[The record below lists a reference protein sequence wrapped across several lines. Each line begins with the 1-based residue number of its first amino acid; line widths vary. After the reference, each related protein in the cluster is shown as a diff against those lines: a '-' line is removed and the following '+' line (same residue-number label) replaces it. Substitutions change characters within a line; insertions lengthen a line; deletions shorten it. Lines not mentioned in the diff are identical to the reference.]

1 MTPSAFLFDLTVS
14 LILGA
19 LSVLAWNKTPGEWIC
34 DCGAEK
40 GAGPQNRILALLP
53 WALLF
58 ALPFLLLLQ
67 DPEGIPV
74 SVRCLPA
81 LAVTFGLIQLSV
93 CDVRYQILQDQWILF
108 LGPAGLFFPV
118 GPGARITGV
127 LIPLA
132 AFAAWALAAR
142 AAGRT
147 CGLGAGDAKLAAG
160 LGFAFGAPAAAA
172 MLCRAFLWAGM
183 VALCLLLTK
192 KAAKGDRMAF
202 GPFAALACYCY
213 LLSTFSM

>member
-40 GAGPQNRILALLP
+40 GAG
-53 WALLF
+53 
-58 ALPFLLLLQ
+58 LLLQ